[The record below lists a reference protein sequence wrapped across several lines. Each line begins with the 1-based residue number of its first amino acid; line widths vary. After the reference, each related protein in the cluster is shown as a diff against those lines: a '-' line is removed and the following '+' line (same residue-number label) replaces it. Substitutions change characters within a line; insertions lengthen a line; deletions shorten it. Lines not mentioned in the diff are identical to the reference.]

1 MSAPLPPRRRSLAL
15 PPTSVSFPLL
25 PNSRSRPRLPLIR
38 SSPPRPKI
46 RSACLVPFNTCPERP
61 PLIVLAATTAP
72 APSEK
77 ASRTQRATTTAVGR
91 SSAWRLTP
99 PSRLRT
105 SFKHDESSHPHVRVR
120 HFPVNG
126 RGSAQ
131 P

>member
-1 MSAPLPPRRRSLAL
+1 LPARFTPRSRSLSL
-15 PPTSVSFPLL
+15 PPTRVSFPLL

-46 RSACLVPFNTCPERP
+46 RSECFVPFNTCPERP
-61 PLIVLAATTAP
+61 PLIVFAATTAP

-99 PSRLRT
+99 SSLRT
-105 SFKHDESSHPHVRVR
+105 SFKHDESSHAHVHVR
-120 HFPVNG
+120 HFLV
-126 RGSAQ
+126 
-131 P
+131 